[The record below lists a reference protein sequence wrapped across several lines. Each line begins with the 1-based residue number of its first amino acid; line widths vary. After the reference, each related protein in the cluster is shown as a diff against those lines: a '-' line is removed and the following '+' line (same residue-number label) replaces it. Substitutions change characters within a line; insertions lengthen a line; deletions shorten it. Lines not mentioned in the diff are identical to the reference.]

1 MSTQQHKI
9 GNVQDP
15 IKNHKACKETRLP
28 ITRRRIN
35 QLDSEMPDIIKLV
48 EKDLKRFNI
57 KRLRF

>member
-9 GNVQDP
+9 GSAQDP
-15 IKNHKACKETRLP
+15 IENHKTCKETRLP